1 MVAGWTSVSYTHLGI
16 IWNNHINSN
25 GIVEE
30 NDEIENNYIDNHEIV
45 YSIVNDWYNH
55 KIRLLFDDMG

>member
-1 MVAGWTSVSYTHLGI
+1 MYKRQ

-25 GIVEE
+25 DVVEE
-30 NDEIENNYIDNHEIV
+30 YDKTDNHYVDNHEIMYV
-45 YSIVNDWYNH
+45 IVNDWYNH

>member
-1 MVAGWTSVSYTHLGI
+1 MCIRDRGI
-16 IWNNHINSN
+16 IWTNHINSN
-25 GIVEE
+25 DIVEE
-30 NDEIENNYIDNHEIV
+30 YDKIESNYIDNHEIV